1 MIKRES
7 QARHAPLRPSAGDA
21 CMMTRGAPTGFQAAR
36 ASPDP
41 AFRGLSVEMPRAL
54 TIAMGE
60 GAGHEV
66 WTLGPFALSRITG
79 PSGRYVRGA
88 AQIARD
94 LLDHWVL
101 CVAPS
106 GLHKLHAG
114 GTAVTVAAGEPFI
127 LSLSKPFEGERDDA
141 DWLCLFIPRDSFPEL
156 SPAIDRCCHLPL
168 ASVPGRLLGGFLRQL
183 AAEMPTLQDAEM
195 PRAVE
200 AIRALVTAAVAGG
213 VVAQPMDE
221 AHVQEARLARI
232 RAIMRQHLRSP
243 ELTPAWLCRLADISR
258 SQLYRLFEPVGGV
271 AHEIQRERL
280 REAHRAIA
288 DPTDGRSIREI
299 GEELGFPE
307 PTTFSRA
314 FRREFGYPPS
324 RLRQATPRA
333 PDAAALAGPAPDD
346 EAPPPP

>member
-1 MIKRES
+1 MLAHEGPEMMGKLEP
-7 QARHAPLRPSAGDA
+7 QPWQGPAG
-21 CMMTRGAPTGFQAAR
+21 TG
-36 ASPDP
+36 P
-41 AFRGLSVEMPRAL
+41 ALRGLTVDMPRAL

-60 GAGHEV
+60 CARHEV
-66 WTLGPFALSRITG
+66 WPIGPFALSRIAG

-101 CVAPS
+101 CVAPEGS
-106 GLHKLHAG
+106 HSLHAG
-114 GTAVTVAAGEPFI
+114 GARVTVAAGEPFL
-127 LSLSKPFEGERDDA
+127 LSLAQPFEGERDDA

-156 SPAIDRCCHLPL
+156 SPAIDRSCLVPL
-168 ASVPGRLLGGFLRQL
+168 ATAPGRLLGGFLRRL
-183 AAEMPTLQDAEM
+183 AAEMPTLRDAER

-200 AIRALVTAAVAGG
+200 AIRAMVTAAVASGTL
-213 VVAQPMDE
+213 AQPMDE
-221 AHVQEARLARI
+221 ARVQEARLARI

-243 ELTPAWLCRLADISR
+243 DLTPAWLCRLADISR

-271 AHEIQRERL
+271 AREIQRERL

-288 DPTDGRSIREI
+288 DPADARSIREI

-307 PTTFSRA
+307 PTTFRRA

-324 RLRQATPRA
+324 RLREAQA
-333 PDAAALAGPAPDD
+333 GG
-346 EAPPPP
+346 APPLAAPG

>member
-1 MIKRES
+1 MTG
-7 QARHAPLRPSAGDA
+7 SA
-21 CMMTRGAPTGFQAAR
+21 
-36 ASPDP
+36 DP
-41 AFRGLSVEMPRAL
+41 ARFKPAGLDPARGPDEAGRAPRGLSVEMPRAL

-60 GAGHEV
+60 GARHDV
-66 WTLGPFALSRITG
+66 WTLGPFALCRFSG

-101 CVAPS
+101 CVTP
-106 GLHKLHAG
+106 GGTHRLDAG
-114 GTAVTVAAGEPFI
+114 GAVLTVAPGEPI
-127 LSLSKPFEGERDDA
+127 VLPLGQPFEGERDDA

-156 SPAIDRCCHLPL
+156 SPAIDRCCHVPL
-168 ASVPGRLLGGFLRQL
+168 GSTPGRLLGGFLAQL
-183 AAEMPTLQDAEM
+183 AEEMPDLRDAER

-200 AIRALVTAAVAGG
+200 ALRAMITAAVATG
-213 VVAQPMDE
+213 VPSPLPDE
-221 AHVQEARLARI
+221 AQLHETRLARI

-258 SQLYRLFEPVGGV
+258 SQLYRLFEPFGGV

-280 REAHRAIA
+280 REAHREIA
-288 DPTDGRSIREI
+288 DAGNGRSIREI

-324 RLRQATPRA
+324 RLRQTAPR
-333 PDAAALAGPAPDD
+333 PLALAGPASGGAGKRD
-346 EAPPPP
+346 